1 MHRTES
7 RIPAAIDAKPYK
19 MPRPQAKKVIRT
31 SSESSHNPYTRIN
44 PRKRPQHPTVPR
56 EGTAGESGLQPP
68 PLCHRGE
75 ESKKGTINAA
85 TAPAAPAAAGAG
97 VTVTVTVAVAT
108 TSACFYD

>member
-1 MHRTES
+1 M
-7 RIPAAIDAKPYK
+7 
-19 MPRPQAKKVIRT
+19 
-31 SSESSHNPYTRIN
+31 
-44 PRKRPQHPTVPR
+44 PR
-56 EGTAGESGLQPP
+56 EGTAGESGLRPP

-97 VTVTVTVAVAT
+97 VTVTVTVTVAVAT